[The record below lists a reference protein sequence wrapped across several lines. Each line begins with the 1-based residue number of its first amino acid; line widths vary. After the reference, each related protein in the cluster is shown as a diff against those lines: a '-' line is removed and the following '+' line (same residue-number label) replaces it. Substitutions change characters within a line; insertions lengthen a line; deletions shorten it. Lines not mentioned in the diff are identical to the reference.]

1 MKKKTRNII
10 IVIVVALVVVA
21 CVVLLLI
28 RRANTNASTSYQ
40 TEAVAKGELTALV
53 GATGS
58 VRANQSATLSWQTTG
73 RIASIDVA
81 VGDMVK
87 ARDVL
92 ASLATDSLGQS
103 VILAQADLV
112 TAQRNLQNLNDSKA
126 SAAQAQLNLANAQ
139 KNLTDAKNHVLNA
152 KWQRGSQDQID
163 NAEAQVTLAQQQVD
177 AAQQEYDAVAGLPVD
192 NPSNVYA
199 QSQLAAAE
207 KTLNTAKANL
217 NWLAGNWDNTEVA
230 INDAKLAVAQAAYDD
245 AVREW
250 NRIKNGPDPEDIKA
264 AQARVDA
271 LLATLGTT
279 SLKTPIAG
287 TVTEI
292 DSMIGDQVSM
302 GTPSFRID
310 DLSHMVVDVQ
320 VLEVDITRIKVGQ
333 DVTINFDALQG
344 KDYHGKVTEVA
355 WAGDIVQGV
364 VNFKVTIEITDS
376 DAQVLPAMTAAVN
389 IIVEQI
395 SDVIL
400 IPNRA
405 IRNNNGVMAVY
416 VLRNNTAVPIEITLG
431 ASSDSQSQLLS
442 GDVTVGDL
450 IILNPPTTSL
460 LQQGQS
466 GMGGGMGGIL
476 R

>member
-1 MKKKTRNII
+1 MT
-10 IVIVVALVVVA
+10 
-21 CVVLLLI
+21 
-28 RRANTNASTSYQ
+28 
-40 TEAVAKGELTALV
+40 
-53 GATGS
+53 
-58 VRANQSATLSWQTTG
+58 
-73 RIASIDVA
+73 
-81 VGDMVK
+81 
-87 ARDVL
+87 
-92 ASLATDSLGQS
+92 
-103 VILAQADLV
+103 
-112 TAQRNLQNLNDSKA
+112 
-126 SAAQAQLNLANAQ
+126 LANAQ
-139 KNLTDAKNHVLNA
+139 KNLADAKNHVLNA

-177 AAQQEYDAVAGLPVD
+177 AAQQAYDAVAGLPAD
-192 NPSNVYA
+192 NPNNAYA

-207 KTLNTAKANL
+207 KALNTAKGNL
-217 NWLAGNWDNTEVA
+217 SWLAGKWDNTEVA
-230 INDAKLAVAQAAYDD
+230 INDAKLAVAQTAYDD

-250 NRIKNGPDPEDIKA
+250 NRVKNGPDPEDIKA

-320 VLEVDITRIKVGQ
+320 VPEVDITRIKVSQ

-355 WAGDIVQGV
+355 RAGDIVQGV
-364 VNFKVTIEITDS
+364 VNFKVTIEITDA

-416 VLRNNTAVPIEITLG
+416 VLRNNTAVPVEITLG

-442 GDVTVGDL
+442 GDVNVGDL
-450 IILNPPTTSL
+450 IILNPSTSL
-460 LQQGQS
+460 LQQRQTGT
-466 GMGGGMGGIL
+466 GAGMGGIL